1 MRLPRALSISA
12 TRRVFF
18 TKTMT
23 AKLRFA
29 VSRVL
34 LSEAAAVRRG
44 TALFRWP
51 HGFNGVPGRLAR
63 SDGRGERSR
72 APRKGAGQQHSL
84 TDDPAGRVHPYFLSH
99 PLADFEE

>member
-1 MRLPRALSISA
+1 
-12 TRRVFF
+12 
-18 TKTMT
+18 MT

-63 SDGRGERSR
+63 SDGRGERFGHKYTR
-72 APRKGAGQQHSL
+72 PAVHSL
-84 TDDPAGRVHPYFLSH
+84 TGKPAGRVSL
-99 PLADFEE
+99 